1 MCIYIYR
8 MKYSSRKYLDKVK
21 NNTKHKYYTDIKD
34 QGESDCLCCE
44 TKKQMKHLR
53 TKKEYKKTEESTYKK
68 NIKKTTHKDIF
79 KEHSTKKKNI
89 NKKDMKKGM
98 SFTESHKR
106 AVAKDKKKKYN

>member
-1 MCIYIYR
+1 
-8 MKYSSRKYLDKVK
+8 MKNSSRKYLDKVK

-68 NIKKTTHKDIF
+68 NIKKTTHKDI
-79 KEHSTKKKNI
+79 